1 VNINLTLFGQMV
13 TFAIFVWFCMKF
25 VWPVII
31 TAMEER
37 QQKIAD
43 GLDAADRAM
52 RDLAAAQ
59 DKATD
64 QMKEAKQEAAG
75 IVDQANKRAN
85 QIVEEAKQQA
95 ITEGDRLKVAAEAEI
110 EQEINRAKEELRAS
124 VAGLALA
131 GAEKVLEASID
142 DKANRALV
150 DNLASQL

>member
-1 VNINLTLFGQMV
+1 MNINLTLFGQMV

-52 RDLAAAQ
+52 RDLEAAQ

-85 QIVEEAKQQA
+85 QIVDEAKQQA
-95 ITEGDRLKVAAEAEI
+95 IIEGDRLKIAAEAEI

-131 GAEKVLEASID
+131 GAEKILEASID

>member
-1 VNINLTLFGQMV
+1 MNINLTLFGQMV

-52 RDLAAAQ
+52 RDLEAAQ

-75 IVDQANKRAN
+75 IVDQANKRGN

-131 GAEKVLEASID
+131 GAENVLEASID

>member
-1 VNINLTLFGQMV
+1 MNINLTLFGQMV

-52 RDLAAAQ
+52 RDLEAAQ

-142 DKANRALV
+142 DKANRSLV

>member
-1 VNINLTLFGQMV
+1 MNINLTLFGQMV

-31 TAMEER
+31 GAMEER

-52 RDLAAAQ
+52 RDLEAAKS
-59 DKATD
+59 DATD

-85 QIVEEAKQQA
+85 QIVDEAKVLA
-95 ITEGDRLKVAAEAEI
+95 VAEGDRLKAAAEAEI
-110 EQEINRAKEELRAS
+110 EQEINRAKEELRS
-124 VAGLALA
+124 QVAGLAIA
-131 GAEKVLEASID
+131 GAEKILEASLD
-142 DKANRALV
+142 DEANRALV
-150 DNLASQL
+150 DKLATQL

>member
-52 RDLAAAQ
+52 RDLEAAQ

-85 QIVEEAKQQA
+85 QIVDEAKQQA
-95 ITEGDRLKVAAEAEI
+95 ITEGDRLKIAAEAEI

-131 GAEKVLEASID
+131 GAEKILEASID

>member
-1 VNINLTLFGQMV
+1 MNINLTLFGQMV
-13 TFAIFVWFCMKF
+13 TLAIFVWFCMKF

-31 TAMEER
+31 GAMEER

-52 RDLAAAQ
+52 RDLEAA
-59 DKATD
+59 KSEATD

-85 QIVEEAKQQA
+85 QIVDEAKVLA
-95 ITEGDRLKVAAEAEI
+95 VAEGDRLKVAAEAEI
-110 EQEINRAKEELRAS
+110 EQEINRAKEELRS
-124 VAGLALA
+124 QVAGLAIA
-131 GAEKVLEASID
+131 GAEKILEASID

-150 DNLASQL
+150 DKLATQL

>member
-1 VNINLTLFGQMV
+1 MNINLTLFGQMV

-31 TAMEER
+31 GAMEER

-52 RDLAAAQ
+52 RDLEAA
-59 DKATD
+59 KSEATD
-64 QMKEAKQEAAG
+64 QMKGAKQEAAG

-85 QIVEEAKQQA
+85 QIVDEAKVLA
-95 ITEGDRLKVAAEAEI
+95 VAEGDRLKVAAEAEI
-110 EQEINRAKEELRAS
+110 EQEINRAKEELRS
-124 VAGLALA
+124 KGAGLAIA
-131 GAEKVLEASID
+131 GAEKILEASID

-150 DNLASQL
+150 DKLATQL

>member
-1 VNINLTLFGQMV
+1 MNINLTLFGQMV

-52 RDLAAAQ
+52 RDLEAAQ

-85 QIVEEAKQQA
+85 QIVDEAKQQA
-95 ITEGDRLKVAAEAEI
+95 ITEGDRLKIAAEAEI

-131 GAEKVLEASID
+131 GAEKILEASID

-150 DNLASQL
+150 YNLASQL

>member
-1 VNINLTLFGQMV
+1 MNINLTLFGQMV
-13 TFAIFVWFCMKF
+13 TFAFFVWFCMKF